1 MSETV
6 VFSAKKIVT
15 MDRNLPEATHV
26 AVRDGRILAVG
37 DATCADQWGGGRLD
51 ETFAGDVL
59 TPGFVEGHAHLM
71 AGAMWNYP
79 YVGYHDRY
87 DTDGRLWEGLTEIE
101 PVIERLKQ
109 ADAKMT
115 ADGAPPEKPL
125 YAWGF
130 DPIFL
135 TTERLNRWHLDEV
148 STTRPVVVQHSNF
161 HLMTVNSAALDLAQY
176 TRETNVEGVAKND
189 KGELN

>member
-1 MSETV
+1 MTITV
-6 VFSAKKIVT
+6 FCARKIVT
-15 MDRNLPEATHV
+15 MDSNLPEATHV

-37 DATCADQWGGGRLD
+37 GADCADQWGGGVLD
-51 ETFAGDVL
+51 TRFENDVL

-79 YVGYHDRY
+79 YVGYHDRI
-87 DTDGRLWEGLTEIE
+87 DTDGALWEGLTEID
-101 PVIERLKQ
+101 PVIARLKE

-115 ADGAPPEKPL
+115 AAGEAPEKPL

-135 TTERLNRWHLDEV
+135 KGERLNRRASDA
-148 STTRPVVVQHSNF
+148 R
-161 HLMTVNSAALDLAQY
+161 
-176 TRETNVEGVAKND
+176 
-189 KGELN
+189 